1 MDSING
7 SEKLNVDSPTVL
19 SSTKGSLSMPT
30 KNINYF
36 HQLRRNAH
44 TTAIAPIPIISSSP
58 ASTRPQPFVASTWSN
73 TTGGICKQCEGKIVD
88 QSLTLSTGATY
99 HPGCLLCQQCSKAVT
114 DNAFTLLDSKVYHH
128 QVGAQPDCGTK

>member
-19 SSTKGSLSMPT
+19 STRGSSSMPT

-36 HQLRRNAH
+36 HQLRRNTH
-44 TTAIAPIPIISSSP
+44 TTSIAPMPITTSTP
-58 ASTRPQPFVASTWSN
+58 ASNRSQPFVASTWSN
-73 TTGGICKQCEGKIVD
+73 TTGGICKQCTRKIVD
-88 QSLTLSTGATY
+88 RSLTLSTGATY
-99 HPGCLLCQQCSKAVT
+99 HPDCLFCQHCSNTVT

-128 QVGAQPDCGTK
+128 QVGG